1 MNGKINQ
8 SPTSDE
14 SNSTTNDVQT
24 QQNAKRTKRISNASP
39 TFREH
44 HRRELEIIFL
54 HATLE
59 KCEET
64 SAGIML
70 AGNLCRFMSPYVND
84 AHKGTKNSII
94 TIPRRDFDFYSPCTM
109 HHAASTEKLFRRNFH
124 NILSMP
130 LRIPSLEANTTA
142 LESRED
148 RASRCI

>member
-109 HHAASTEKLFRRNFH
+109 QQAQKSCSDAIFTTFFRCRCEFQVWKPTQQLSRAA
-124 NILSMP
+124 
-130 LRIPSLEANTTA
+130 RIEPADAFN
-142 LESRED
+142 
-148 RASRCI
+148 